1 MSDVININY
10 IAILI
15 RDSFINASVEK
26 KKNHWKNSLK

>member
-26 KKNHWKNSLK
+26 KKKITGRTH